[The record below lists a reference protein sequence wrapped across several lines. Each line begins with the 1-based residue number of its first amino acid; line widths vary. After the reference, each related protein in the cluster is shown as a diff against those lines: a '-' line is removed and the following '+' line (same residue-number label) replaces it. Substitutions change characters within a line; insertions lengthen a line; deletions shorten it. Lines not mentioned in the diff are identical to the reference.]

1 MGGTEVSQNL
11 KDGGQQGDG
20 ESRKC
25 KLPFPPP
32 QGHLSA
38 STGRDGKSTFSFFQS
53 QMPGS
58 KLFGVLL
65 ESSGLGGS
73 QEAAGSMVMVGY
85 LTE

>member
-1 MGGTEVSQNL
+1 MSQNL
-11 KDGGQQGDG
+11 KDGGQQGDA

-25 KLPFPPP
+25 KRPSPPP

-38 STGRDGKSTFSFFQS
+38 SLGRDGKSTFSFFQS

-85 LTE
+85 

>member
-1 MGGTEVSQNL
+1 MGG
-11 KDGGQQGDG
+11 
-20 ESRKC
+20 SREMGRAGNVNS
-25 KLPFPPP
+25 PPPPP
-32 QGHLSA
+32 QGHQSA